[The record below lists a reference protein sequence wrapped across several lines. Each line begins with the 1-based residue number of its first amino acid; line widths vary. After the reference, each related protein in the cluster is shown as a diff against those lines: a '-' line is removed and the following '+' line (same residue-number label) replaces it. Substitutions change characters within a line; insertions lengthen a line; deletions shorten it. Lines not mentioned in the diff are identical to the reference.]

1 MSTREG
7 RRKLVVYA
15 FAAAVAISAIYLSV
29 NVFDYVGLLRSMGAL
44 EFSIAGMT
52 HAVEGDTVT
61 VTLTF
66 KALNPTPYA
75 RLRLSSIQCQLYL
88 EADGGEVYIG
98 ATAYAPPRDAALDP
112 DEEYLADAMLEFP
125 RSRSGVFSGEPPDEL
140 GWRVRC
146 VLNLSTPLREY
157 FQTYN
162 LHQASSRTG

>member
-1 MSTREG
+1 M
-7 RRKLVVYA
+7 VVYA
-15 FAAAVAISAIYLSV
+15 FATVVAISALYLSV
-29 NVFDYVGLLRSMGAL
+29 NVMDYVGLLRSMGAL

-98 ATAYAPPRDAALDP
+98 ATAYAPPRDAGLDP
-112 DEEYLADAMLEFP
+112 DAEYLADASLKFP
-125 RSRSGVFSGEPPDEL
+125 RARSDVFSDEPPIEL

-162 LHQASSRTG
+162 LRHVSSYVE

>member
-1 MSTREG
+1 
-7 RRKLVVYA
+7 LVVYA
-15 FAAAVAISAIYLSV
+15 FAAVVAISALYLSV
-29 NVFDYVGLLRSMGAL
+29 NVLDYVGLLRSMGAM

-52 HAVEGDTVT
+52 HAVEDDTVT
-61 VTLTF
+61 ITLTF
-66 KALNPTPYA
+66 KALNPTPYT
-75 RLRLSSIQCQLYL
+75 RLKLSSIQCQLYL

-112 DEEYLADAMLEFP
+112 DEEYLVDASLEFP
-125 RSRSGVFSGEPPDEL
+125 RGRSDVFSDEPPDEL

-162 LHQASSRTG
+162 LRHTSSYVG

>member
-1 MSTREG
+1 M
-7 RRKLVVYA
+7 VVYA
-15 FAAAVAISAIYLSV
+15 FAAAVAISALYLSV
-29 NVFDYVGLLRSMGAL
+29 NVLDYVGLLRSMGAI

-52 HAVEGDTVT
+52 HDVEGDTVT

-66 KALNPTPYA
+66 KALNPTSYT

-88 EADGGEVYIG
+88 ETDGGEVYIG
-98 ATAYAPPRDAALDP
+98 ATAYAPPRDEALDP
-112 DEEYLADAMLEFP
+112 DEECLVDASLEFP
-125 RSRSGVFSGEPPDEL
+125 RARSDVFSGEPPDEL

-162 LHQASSRTG
+162 LRHTSSHSG